1 MRWLKRS
8 LVFFVTDAEEVPC
21 PCCTEKLV
29 VIGSRERK
37 VRGGGGELRRLVIRR
52 LRCTGCRK
60 IHHELPDLLVP
71 YKRYESNSMEQVL
84 TEPEAS
90 VSVCAETST
99 LRRWKAWFQVLTV
112 YFILALRAL
121 SARFT
126 GVVPLPREASFTSP
140 VVSTE
145 TFRHE
150 GPGWLARLVRP
161 IANAQLWVHT
171 RFAYLSAPSLR

>member
-1 MRWLKRS
+1 M
-8 LVFFVTDAEEVPC
+8 
-21 PCCTEKLV
+21 
-29 VIGSRERK
+29 
-37 VRGGGGELRRLVIRR
+37 
-52 LRCTGCRK
+52 
-60 IHHELPDLLVP
+60 P

-99 LRRWKAWFQVLTV
+99 LRRWKSWFQVLAV
-112 YFILALRAL
+112 YFMLALQAL
-121 SARFT
+121 SARFP
-126 GVVPLPREASFTSP
+126 GVASLLREPSFTPS

-171 RFAYLSAPSLR
+171 RFAYLSAPPLR